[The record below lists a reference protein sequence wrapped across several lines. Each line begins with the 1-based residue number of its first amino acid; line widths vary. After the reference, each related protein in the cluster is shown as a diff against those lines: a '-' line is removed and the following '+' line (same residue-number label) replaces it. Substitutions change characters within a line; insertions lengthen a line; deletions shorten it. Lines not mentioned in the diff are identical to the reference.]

1 MQDTNIGS
9 TMTGTTEQGA
19 AAIERLGERAQEG
32 VGKAAE
38 ATASAVRHAGQ
49 RGEELGRQWMDTEE
63 AWAQNAREY
72 VRAHPITSVVIAF
85 GVGVL
90 LNRLTSR

>member
-1 MQDTNIGS
+1 MQDTNVGS
-9 TMTGTTEQGA
+9 RMTSSTEQGA

-38 ATASAVRHAGQ
+38 ATASAMRHAGQ

-63 AWAQNAREY
+63 AWAQSAREC
-72 VRAHPITSVVIAF
+72 VRAHPITSVAIAF

-90 LNRLTSR
+90 LHRLTSR

>member
-1 MQDTNIGS
+1 MQDLNIGS
-9 TMTGTTEQGA
+9 RMSGTTEEGA

-49 RGEELGRQWMDTEE
+49 KGAELGRQWVETEE
-63 AWAQNAREY
+63 AWAQNARNY
-72 VRAHPITSVVIAF
+72 VRGYPITSVLIAF

-90 LNRLTSR
+90 FSRFRSH